1 MKRNA
6 MTFALSSIVLGS
18 DRSDAAHAAGVYSAA
33 HLASDGHLSS
43 VFVVSPWLSSLSA
56 VAPIVPE
63 NLSEHWDSNLELLGL
78 AGAPEAAEV
87 THRLAYGKPVSVLL
101 DEADTVDANAI
112 VIGKHGHHGG
122 YGHGFG
128 AVSRRL
134 LHLSHRP
141 VLLIPDDT
149 PEGDERVV
157 VAVDLSSQSTGIL
170 SWVKEH
176 VSDGTPIEVVTSIE
190 STEWMTVG
198 DPYGFGLDFATL
210 EADNHLE
217 FDHQRLEEATLSLQ
231 ALVDE
236 SGLENVTVSAS
247 VSDPTLAILDAS
259 KGASALVIGAH
270 GDSHEHAHRLLGSVA
285 DRVAHQA
292 HLPVAVIPFSA

>member
-1 MKRNA
+1 

-18 DRSDAAHAAGVYSAA
+18 DRSDAAHAAGVYSTA
-33 HLASDGHLSS
+33 HLATDGHLSS

-56 VAPIVPE
+56 VVPIVPE
-63 NLSEHWDSNLELLGL
+63 NVGEHWDHNLELLGI

-87 THRLAYGKPVSVLL
+87 THRLAYGKPASVLL
-101 DEADTVDANAI
+101 EEAHTVDADAI

-141 VLLIPDDT
+141 VLVIPDDT
-149 PEGDERVV
+149 PNSDGRVV
-157 VAVDLSSQSTGIL
+157 VAIDLSSHSTGIL

-176 VSDGTPIEVVTSIE
+176 VSDGTPIEVVTALE
-190 STEWMTVG
+190 STEWITAG

-210 EADNHLE
+210 EADMHLE
-217 FDHQRLEEATLSLQ
+217 NDRRRLDEATLKLQ
-231 ALVDE
+231 ELVDE
-236 SGLENVTVSAS
+236 SGLDNVTLRTS
-247 VSDPTLAILDAS
+247 VSDPTLAILEAS
-259 KGASALVIGAH
+259 QGASALVIGAH
-270 GDSHEHAHRLLGSVA
+270 GDSHDRAHRMLGSIA

-292 HLPVAVIPFSA
+292 HLPVAVIPFSD

>member
-1 MKRNA
+1 

-18 DRSDAAHAAGVYSAA
+18 DRSDAAHAAGAYSAA
-33 HLASDGHLSS
+33 HLTADGHLSS
-43 VFVVSPWLSSLSA
+43 VFVVSPWLSSLSE

-63 NLSEHWDSNLELLGL
+63 NLSEHWDSNIELLGL
-78 AGAPEAAEV
+78 GGAPEAAEV

-141 VLLIPDDT
+141 VLLIPDDA
-149 PEGDERVV
+149 PKGDGRVV
-157 VAVDLSSQSTGIL
+157 VAIDLSSHSTGIL
-170 SWVKEH
+170 DWVKEH
-176 VSDGTPIEVVTSIE
+176 VSDGTPIEIVTSIE

-198 DPYGFGLDFATL
+198 DPYGFGLHSVTP

-217 FDHQRLEEATLSLQ
+217 FDHRRLEEATQSLQ
-231 ALVDE
+231 ALIDE
-236 SGLENVTVSAS
+236 SGLDNVTLSAS
-247 VSDPTLAILDAS
+247 VSDPTLAILEAS
-259 KGASALVIGAH
+259 EGASALVIGAE
-270 GDSHEHAHRLLGSVA
+270 GDSHEHVHRLLGSVA

-292 HLPVAVIPFSA
+292 HLPVAVIPVSS